1 MIRVKQFIRK
11 NLSFTFLYIFIA
23 YTFYNFLYYQLEH
36 VDEVN
41 YLSDSLLLFEGILP
55 SFKHSPSGLSTWLG
69 SFYVFFEF
77 IVYSALNNVPTDIKT
92 LLGNFDYIIFLNY
105 LDLTSI
111 KSTLFL
117 LNLFLIFYFYI
128 NDKENKNFFYLFI
141 IIFFSPFLINLT
153 FSGKPYFTASLFCAL
168 SFALKNKNIRIS
180 HIFYAL
186 AIAEKL
192 EFILLINF
200 FINENNKFHLKS
212 YFFIFVV
219 FIAVAPWWTASFFQ
233 NIKINLNYILDNSLI
248 SGDNNQSLLNSI
260 VFFFYF
266 FGLFF
271 LFLFKKKIFQLAAIT
286 FLFLSILH
294 LLLYQNYY
302 LRWFQPYFVYL
313 AFYISSTNI
322 FLQMNKK
329 VNNIIFIIPI
339 IFLSLLYTSKKN
351 SDLEILTIEKNSLS
365 DNILSY
371 GLLKEDLDFKDY
383 IEQQIPNF
391 NKRNIK
397 NINHFDDPNA
407 PLSFSV
413 SGNLEINFIRR
424 YEYLAKYHNGIK
436 NKFILMGG
444 GIPSD
449 IRFWCQNSNMGDET
463 QIISFNNQKVIRN
476 CLKFK

>member
-1 MIRVKQFIRK
+1 MIRVTQFIRK

-329 VNNIIFIIPI
+329 VNNIIFL
-339 IFLSLLYTSKKN
+339 FL
-351 SDLEILTIEKNSLS
+351 
-365 DNILSY
+365 
-371 GLLKEDLDFKDY
+371 
-383 IEQQIPNF
+383 
-391 NKRNIK
+391 
-397 NINHFDDPNA
+397 
-407 PLSFSV
+407 
-413 SGNLEINFIRR
+413 
-424 YEYLAKYHNGIK
+424 
-436 NKFILMGG
+436 
-444 GIPSD
+444 
-449 IRFWCQNSNMGDET
+449 
-463 QIISFNNQKVIRN
+463 
-476 CLKFK
+476 